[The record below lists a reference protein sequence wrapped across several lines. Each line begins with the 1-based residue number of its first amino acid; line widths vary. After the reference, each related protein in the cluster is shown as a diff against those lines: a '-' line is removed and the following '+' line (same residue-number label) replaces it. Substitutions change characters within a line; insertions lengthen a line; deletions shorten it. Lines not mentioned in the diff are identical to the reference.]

1 MNFNTG
7 KYKKTLNQTLEIF
20 DKFLND
26 MTASKISNADYREL
40 HKIFDKYMKKEKRER
55 ASRKEGKHVS
65 K

>member
-26 MTASKISNADYREL
+26 MTASKISNADYREI
-40 HKIFDKYMKKEKRER
+40 HKIFDKYMKIYEKRKKEKKCR
-55 ASRKEGKHVS
+55 
-65 K
+65 